1 MDRSERF
8 HKIIELLNRGRPVP
22 LRKFLEEIQVSAATF
37 KRDLEYMRDRMHAPI
52 VYDREGGGYV
62 FDRSRPGAETFA
74 LPGLW
79 FNQSEIHALLT
90 MQQLL
95 AELQPGLLEPH
106 VGPLLTRLKALLG
119 SGDHSSEEIQRRVRI
134 LRMGSRRLD
143 LRYFQMA
150 AAGVLRR
157 RRLHIVH
164 YNRQTG
170 QKVARDVSPQRL
182 VHYRDNWYLDA
193 WCHLRDAMRS
203 FSVDAIAEA
212 RLLEERAREVPEQE
226 LDAFFTGSYG
236 IFAGPPKAWAV
247 LRFTP
252 ERARWV
258 SREEWHPEQRTRF
271 EADGSY
277 VLEVPYSDHRE
288 LMMDILKYGA
298 GVEVLAPAEL
308 RELVRAELAAAGG
321 RYGGEK

>member
-8 HKIIELLNRGRPVP
+8 YKIIELLNRGRPVP
-22 LRKFLEEIQVSAATF
+22 QRKFLEEIRVSPATF
-37 KRDLEYMRDRMHAPI
+37 KRDLEYMRDRMNAPI

-62 FDRSRPGAETFA
+62 YDRSQPGAETFA

-95 AELQPGLLEPH
+95 AGLQPGLLEPH
-106 VGPLLTRLKALLG
+106 VGPLLGRLKALLG

-134 LRMGSRRLD
+134 LRMASRKLD

-182 VHYRDNWYLDA
+182 VHYRENWYLDA

-203 FSVDAIAEA
+203 FSVDAIADA
-212 RLLEERAREVPEQE
+212 RLLEEPARKVPDEE

-236 IFAGPPKAWAV
+236 IFAGPARAWAV

-277 VLEVPYSDHRE
+277 LLEVPYSDHRE
-288 LMMDILKYGA
+288 LLMDILKYGA

-308 RELVRAELAAAGG
+308 QDLVRAELAAAET
-321 RYGGEK
+321 RYGGIK